1 MIHPH
6 LAFLSSMLVWLLT
19 VLIASAAWLYFRST
33 GRSIAEA
40 GVSAL
45 MITHI
50 AVCLVIQIAVIL
62 GRIWPAILTSVAAA
76 GVAATLIWRLRFW
89 AGQTWRIV
97 FDFSRIYP
105 LPVGIAVSA
114 VCFRGMW
121 AAFGPDAGF
130 FLSPAAEIESLAS
143 VNIAYLLNSQTT
155 LWIHTYHFLAGILA
169 YVAIGLSTYALSR
182 RHAWPPAALTATLVV
197 LSMPRLANPLLAPV
211 SELITTAAALFVL
224 KALYRAIE
232 CLRFDDLL
240 MLVLGLSYTWSIHP
254 MGWILPSILIF
265 LTLLLI
271 HRRHGWVHLA
281 HLVRD
286 RPWLTATASGVAVLM
301 SPAWNHSLGFIGR
314 DSHLIIRYNT
324 DGLSGAGAN
333 LLRYVLQ
340 VVQAN
345 PSAHFWAKPISLW
358 WQGLLEGVYQNA
370 IHLLGGNLGAVARF
384 NLSTGAGFGPLS
396 LILVLPAVGY
406 ALIQG
411 PRRLRAVAITIGWY
425 WFLLV
430 LIPAWRPA
438 NIQLLTP
445 LMAISGFTVAFFLPP
460 WRFSRTGQF
469 TLNLICLLSLFTAF

>member
-1 MIHPH
+1 M
-6 LAFLSSMLVWLLT
+6 FVWLLT

-50 AVCLVIQIAVIL
+50 AVCLAIQTAVIL

-89 AGQTWRIV
+89 TGQTWRIV

-130 FLSPAAEIESLAS
+130 FLSPSTEIESLAS
-143 VNIAYLLNSQTT
+143 VNIASLLNSQTT

-271 HRRHGWVHLA
+271 HRRHGWVHLV

-286 RPWLTATASGVAVLM
+286 RPWLTVTASGVAVLM

-333 LLRYVLQ
+333 LFRYVLQ

-358 WQGLLEGVYQNA
+358 WQALLEGVYQNT

-411 PRRLRAVAITIGWY
+411 SRRLRAVAITIGWY

-430 LIPAWRPA
+430 LIPAWRPT

-469 TLNLICLLSLFTAF
+469 MLNLICLLSLFTAF